1 MDAPDETPERRAL
14 LDRFRLLGEVEA
26 TQTALFQHAA
36 AEQYGLGITDMK
48 ALSSLLRDGPQTA
61 GALMAQLSVTS
72 GAVTGV
78 IDRLRRR
85 NLARREVD
93 PADRR
98 KVIVTVDIH
107 GLESRENVYLP
118 IGAAFEELYATY
130 STEQLRFLASYLE
143 SAIEITRRE
152 TAALRTRDADDRS
165 ARVNRGAP
173 VPRAAGHSGSPGTS
187 AGRT

>member
-1 MDAPDETPERRAL
+1 MDTPDDTAERRAL

-36 AEQYGLGITDMK
+36 AAQYGLGITDMK
-48 ALSSLLRDGPQTA
+48 ALSILLRDGPQTA

-98 KVIVTVDIH
+98 KVIVTVDVH
-107 GLESRENVYLP
+107 GLESRENVYVP

-152 TAALRTRDADDRS
+152 TAALRTRD
-165 ARVNRGAP
+165 
-173 VPRAAGHSGSPGTS
+173 T
-187 AGRT
+187 